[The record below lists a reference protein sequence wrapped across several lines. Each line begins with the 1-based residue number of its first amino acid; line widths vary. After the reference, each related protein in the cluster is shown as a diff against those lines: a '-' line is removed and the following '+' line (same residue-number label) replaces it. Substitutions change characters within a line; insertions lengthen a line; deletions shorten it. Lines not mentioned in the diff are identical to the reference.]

1 MTKLGDDELT
11 LILTQLEDPNDRTS
25 FSQVCKRWL
34 RIDGLTRTSIRLF
47 DPDSLHSLL
56 PRFPNLNHFHCSAPL
71 SDNNLLFLSKTC
83 PNLKTLNLSFRP
95 SSLHRRSFRHF
106 SHRALSSLA
115 SRCRLLSAVSLRRR
129 TSVGDAS
136 VAAICAAASHCLR
149 QLDLGRCTLV
159 GDGALEAIGRLNS
172 LQVLNL
178 EGCSLVTD
186 VGLGFLAS
194 GPLNNTLRTLVL
206 VECDRITD
214 AGVSN
219 LKNISSLEE
228 LNLAECGPKVTD
240 VGCVAVFEAVTGL
253 KKVNLSWLVNVTDVA
268 VVAMAE
274 HGRELVAVNLT
285 GCELVSGV
293 GIKKFA
299 GHECLESLV
308 IPGCHYT
315 SASDLECVVLG
326 CNSLKYVELDKGL
339 MYWLPFET
347 QEIISRFCNLGWR

>member
-1 MTKLGDDELT
+1 MMKLGDDELT
-11 LILTQLEDPNDRTS
+11 LILSHLQDPHDRTS
-25 FSQVCKRWL
+25 FSEVCKRFL
-34 RIDGLTRTSIRLF
+34 TIHALTRTSIRLIE
-47 DPDSLHSLL
+47 PDSLHSLL
-56 PRFPNLNHFHCSAPL
+56 PRFPNLTHFHCSAAL
-71 SDNNLLFLSKTC
+71 SDNNLLFISKTC

-95 SSLHRRSFRHF
+95 SSLHRRTFRHF
-106 SHRALSSLA
+106 SHRAISSLA

-129 TSVGDAS
+129 TGVADAG
-136 VAAICAAASHCLR
+136 VAAICAASNHHLR
-149 QLDLGRCTLV
+149 HLDLGRCSLV

-186 VGLGFLAS
+186 LGLGFLAC
-194 GPLNNTLRTLVL
+194 GPLTKTLKVLVL

-214 AGVSN
+214 TGVSN
-219 LKNISSLEE
+219 LKIFSSLEE

-253 KKVNLSWLVNVTDVA
+253 KKVNLSWLVNVTDAA

-274 HGRELVAVNLT
+274 HGQKLVAVNLT

-293 GIKKFA
+293 GIKAFE
-299 GHECLESLV
+299 GHGCLESLV

-315 SASDLECVVLG
+315 SASDLECAVLG
-326 CNSLKYVELDKGL
+326 CKSLKYVELDKGL
-339 MYWLPFET
+339 MFWLPLET
-347 QEIISRFCNLGWR
+347 QEKISRFCDLGWS